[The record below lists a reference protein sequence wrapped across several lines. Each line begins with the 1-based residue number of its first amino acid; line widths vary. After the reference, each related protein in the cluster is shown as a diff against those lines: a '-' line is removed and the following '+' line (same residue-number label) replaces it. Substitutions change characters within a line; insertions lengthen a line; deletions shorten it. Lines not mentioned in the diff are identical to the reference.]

1 MTQNDDGPPETN
13 QNINTEFVS
22 SNNKYRITM
31 ELPLFFTMMALSL
44 SGAVTR
50 NIILYRTCVHSLNHS
65 KNECEGFLSPTK
77 ANITQHLEEEV
88 QKYEAFVSMVR
99 ITFESL
105 APAILSLF
113 LGVWSDTHGRK
124 PLVAWPLFG
133 MCISGALTVIYSMMD
148 FMGPWW
154 YILTVIPT
162 SFLGGFTSLFTGSFC
177 YVSDITSIEKRS
189 FRMTLVETAVSIGS
203 VIGAISSSYVL
214 RAVGIVYLLL
224 IATTLYVFAYVFTIV
239 FLKESLQGAV
249 EGNLLSVLDFSL
261 IKEMGKKCFK
271 KRPNHGRAQIL
282 LLTFANSFSIFI
294 MMGLMN
300 LEYNYTR
307 TKLHWAI
314 KEYTTFSAVNTTIT
328 FLGSLIGV
336 ILIQKLL
343 RISDLLFS
351 MLAFLSSTVE
361 YIIKMFAV
369 TTWFMYLGAGVSMFK
384 GLSSPLI
391 RSMLTKMLPPD
402 DIAKV
407 FALMCAIEGVA
418 PLVSPA
424 IFSSLYA
431 YTINSFPGAIYLLSS
446 SITALCVVLLGIVQ
460 YFIWKGGSQG
470 SFQQLEEE
478 E

>member
-1 MTQNDDGPPETN
+1 MTQNDDGPTETN
-13 QNINTEFVS
+13 PNINTEFVN

-88 QKYEAFVSMVR
+88 QKYETFVSMVR
-99 ITFESL
+99 VTFESV

-124 PLVAWPLFG
+124 PLVVWPLFV
-133 MCISGALTVIYSMMD
+133 SYSMMD

-162 SFLGGFTSLFTGSFC
+162 SFLGGYTSLFTGSFC

-214 RAVGIVYLLL
+214 SAVGIVYLLL
-224 IATTLYVFAYVFTIV
+224 IATTLYVVAYVFTIL

-249 EGNLLSVLDFSL
+249 EGKLLSVLDFSL
-261 IKEMGKKCFK
+261 IKEMVKKCFK

-328 FLGSLIGV
+328 FMGSLIGV

-351 MLAFLSSTVE
+351 MFAFLSSTVE
-361 YIIKMFAV
+361 YMIKMLAV

-431 YTINSFPGAIYLLSS
+431 YTINSFPGAIYMLSS
-446 SITALCVVLLGIVQ
+446 IITSLCVVLLGIVQ
-460 YFIWKGGSQG
+460 YFIWKGGSQS